1 MEKITDI
8 VVESG
13 VVLEDT
19 AQHLL
24 QQPNT
29 AIENKTGT
37 FDVLRK
43 KPCRVVCVTLISLLM
58 TTLIVLVNI
67 MVNLLE
73 DVMHNE
79 KIWKALE
86 QYISSTKN
94 TSCTVT

>member
-1 MEKITDI
+1 MDKLTD
-8 VVESG
+8 VVAETG
-13 VVLEDT
+13 GLLGDT
-19 AQHLL
+19 SQNLL
-24 QQPNT
+24 NQPISSEET
-29 AIENKTGT
+29 KPGT
-37 FDVLRK
+37 FDVITK

-67 MVNLLE
+67 LVNLLE

-94 TSCTVT
+94 VSCVTP